1 MENLRPKDDPELP
14 SRPKGGCTQNT
25 IECRGLGCPDTCY
38 CEDHCSW
45 EKCFLES
52 PPHDCLLDTNG
63 VWSWNARN
71 KYWNAKS
78 MGNMQ
83 CYSRKY
89 IKCCRCYY
97 SMPYQRW
104 LLLFYHLGNETTVPN
119 STSTKPLPNL
129 RIEPLKS
136 EKNAIKKIEG
146 IYIYIHQK

>member
-89 IKCCRCYY
+89 IKC
-97 SMPYQRW
+97 
-104 LLLFYHLGNETTVPN
+104 
-119 STSTKPLPNL
+119 
-129 RIEPLKS
+129 
-136 EKNAIKKIEG
+136 
-146 IYIYIHQK
+146 